1 VEAKLHRV
9 EPQPPVDLKFSHF
22 VASADGSYA
31 VVAGPSNEVWS
42 TPLCTPPPPHP
53 SDPISLPVL
62 VCSLTGGLES
72 RWHRCYNS
80 RLLTTDVSVCGEVGG
95 RGGIEEFGALMRC
108 REWGA

>member
-42 TPLCTPPPPHP
+42 TPLCTPPPPP
-53 SDPISLPVL
+53 SFRSHFTAGASMQP
-62 VCSLTGGLES
+62 
-72 RWHRCYNS
+72 HR
-80 RLLTTDVSVCGEVGG
+80 RP
-95 RGGIEEFGALMRC
+95 
-108 REWGA
+108 